1 MTSPDLLARITWLIS
16 TAGLIFRVPELPE
29 RGTATSCSFPEQSNH
44 LKRGAVMYGYF
55 VSSGYRG
62 FVDGTWMLFPTESEY
77 YEYMK
82 ELEN

>member
-1 MTSPDLLARITWLIS
+1 
-16 TAGLIFRVPELPE
+16 
-29 RGTATSCSFPEQSNH
+29 
-44 LKRGAVMYGYF
+44 MYGYF

-62 FVDGTWMLFPTESEY
+62 FDGTWMLFPTESEY

>member
-1 MTSPDLLARITWLIS
+1 
-16 TAGLIFRVPELPE
+16 
-29 RGTATSCSFPEQSNH
+29 
-44 LKRGAVMYGYF
+44 MYGYF

-82 ELEN
+82 ELENYNYKRAFILDFNVVGDITSKIVDHQNDYLA

>member
-1 MTSPDLLARITWLIS
+1 
-16 TAGLIFRVPELPE
+16 
-29 RGTATSCSFPEQSNH
+29 
-44 LKRGAVMYGYF
+44 MYGYF

-62 FVDGTWMLFPTESEY
+62 FVDGIWMLFPTEAEY

>member
-1 MTSPDLLARITWLIS
+1 M
-16 TAGLIFRVPELPE
+16 F
-29 RGTATSCSFPEQSNH
+29 
-44 LKRGAVMYGYF
+44 MYGYF

-62 FVDGTWMLFPTESEY
+62 FVNGIWMLFPTEAEY